1 MFRLANM
8 LHLSQMDY
16 ETSWKIIQ
24 KVRKEFVI
32 ENPYSDMT
40 CLENV
45 MLSDQNIA
53 VIIKSVEN
61 MFNLNQAVPEDTI
74 ADIKQKTLQI
84 AAEMFIFLNYCPPKG
99 SVCIVYTFSNQDYF
113 HSNIHLVI
121 NEADIP

>member
-45 MLSDQNIA
+45 MLSDQNMA

-61 MFNLNQAVPEDTI
+61 MFNLNQAIPEDTI

-99 SVCIVYTFSNQDYF
+99 SVCIVYIISNQDYF